1 MSKCKGLAFFLL
13 IFFNT
18 TIFSQ
23 KRVDI
28 YFDFNKYDI
37 NNQASKK
44 INSWIAEG
52 KDYKVTKIFGF
63 CDEKGT
69 NNYND
74 TLARKRIESVLI
86 YLKESDFEI
95 NPAIEVRAFGEDFMQ
110 DKIQDKNRRVTI
122 LYSIQSKD
130 SIIKETNPEVS
141 IAKAISKLKVGDVLN
156 LKNIYFYNNSARVVT
171 KSESYL
177 YDLYCVLKDNPNLK
191 IEIQG
196 HICCKSL
203 GEPENISS
211 ARARFIYNYLVA
223 KRIERSRLSYKGY
236 GVTKPIHPIPEKNE
250 SQENENRRVEIKII
264 ENRNN

>member
-1 MSKCKGLAFFLL
+1 MSKLQHITLLFL
-13 IFFNT
+13 IFSNT
-18 TIFSQ
+18 TFLAQ
-23 KRVDI
+23 KRLDL
-28 YFDFNKYDI
+28 YFDFNKHDI
-37 NNQASKK
+37 NNEASKK

-52 KDYKVTKIFGF
+52 KDYQVTKIFGF

-69 NNYND
+69 NTYND
-74 TLARKRIESVLI
+74 TLARKRIESVLK
-86 YLKESDFEI
+86 YLKDSDLII
-95 NPAIEVRAFGEDFMQ
+95 NPTIEIRAFGEDFIQ
-110 DKIQDKNRRVTI
+110 DKIQDRNRRVTI
-122 LYSIQSKD
+122 LYNLRIKD
-130 SIIKETNPEVS
+130 SIKTETNPEVS
-141 IAKAISKLKVGDVLN
+141 MATAISKLKVGEVLN

-203 GEPENISS
+203 NQLESIST

-223 KRIERSRLSYKGY
+223 KRIDRSRLSYKGY

-250 SQENENRRVEIKII
+250 LQENENRRVEIKIV
-264 ENRNN
+264 ENTQN